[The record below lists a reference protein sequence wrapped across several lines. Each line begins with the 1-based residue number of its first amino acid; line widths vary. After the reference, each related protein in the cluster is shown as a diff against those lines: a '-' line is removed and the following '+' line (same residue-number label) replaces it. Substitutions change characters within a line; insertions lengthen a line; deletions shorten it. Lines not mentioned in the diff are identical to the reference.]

1 MSCTV
6 CMYCTHV
13 CMYVHPTLYMC
24 VLSNKKIQFLVNDPS
39 ALMLAM
45 EPHLVDLDL
54 YQHCHVMYLC
64 WEGK

>member
-1 MSCTV
+1 MS
-6 CMYCTHV
+6 
-13 CMYVHPTLYMC
+13 CMYVMYVMYICMYVCAPYL
-24 VLSNKKIQFLVNDPS
+24 LSNKKIQFLVNDPS